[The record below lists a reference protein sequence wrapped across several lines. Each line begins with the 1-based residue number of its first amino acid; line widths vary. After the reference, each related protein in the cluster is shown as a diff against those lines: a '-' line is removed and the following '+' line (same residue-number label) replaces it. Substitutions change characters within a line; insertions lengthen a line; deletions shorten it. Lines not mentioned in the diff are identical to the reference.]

1 MGQCAFSSPVT
12 FGDSVWVRALAA
24 SSKGTVSSV
33 PARVRA
39 DSGTNLIMQRL
50 VGSGKGPSRFG
61 DESNYAA
68 SRRFRQG
75 SEQIWGRI

>member
-1 MGQCAFSSPVT
+1 
-12 FGDSVWVRALAA
+12 
-24 SSKGTVSSV
+24 
-33 PARVRA
+33 
-39 DSGTNLIMQRL
+39 MQRL

-75 SEQIWGRI
+75 SEQIRGRTSKGSGEPAVSPEPSLFAHRKNGSRQLKNEFTEAH